1 MDRSFEFSAPSRSRL
16 VVGSGVAARLPEFVA
31 EWADDGVVV
40 VHDVAVRDLATEHAQ
55 RLRARACLPLPGGE
69 AQKRLHLA
77 GELASALL
85 KAGASRGTALVA
97 FGGGT
102 ITDLAGFVAAIY
114 RRGMPFVACPTTSL
128 AMCDAALGGKN
139 GVDHDSLKNQLGTIR
154 QPDLICADV
163 DWLDTL
169 PGAQFREGFVEA
181 IKKAAVL
188 DAARFAALEELAP
201 GLAARERSAA
211 LAAVELAV
219 AMKMA
224 VVQADEREADRRMA
238 LNFGHTIGHALE
250 SLSGETLR
258 HGHAVAIG
266 MLAEC
271 RAAAVDGAVVG
282 RLAAWLQR
290 LGIDTAV
297 PAELAQPEALWQ
309 LAQQDKKARRG
320 SVPILVPAG
329 LGAVQRVELTLDR
342 LRRGL
347 E

>member
-1 MDRSFEFSAPSRSRL
+1 MDRSFEFPATSRSRI
-16 VVGSGVAARLPEFVA
+16 VVGSGIAAHLPEFVA
-31 EWADDGVVV
+31 GLADDGVVV
-40 VHDVAVRDLATEHAQ
+40 VHDASVRGLAVEHAQ
-55 RLRARACLPLPGGE
+55 RLRARACLQLPGGA

-77 GELASALL
+77 GELASALQQ
-85 KAGASRGTALVA
+85 AGASRGTALVA

-102 ITDLAGFVAAIY
+102 ITDLGGFVAAIY

-139 GVDHDSLKNQLGTIR
+139 GVDHDGLKNQLGTIH
-154 QPDLICADV
+154 QPELICADV

-169 PGAQFREGFVEA
+169 PGPQFREGFVEA

-188 DAARFAALEELAP
+188 DATCFAALEELAP
-201 GLAARERSAA
+201 HLAARERTAA
-211 LAAVELAV
+211 LAAVEMAV

-250 SLSGETLR
+250 SLSNEQLR

-271 RAAAVDGAVVG
+271 RAAGVDGAVVG

-290 LGIDTAV
+290 LGIDTTV
-297 PAELAQPEALWQ
+297 PAELARPDALWTR
-309 LAQQDKKARRG
+309 AQHDKKARRG
-320 SVPILVPAG
+320 SVPMLVPAE
-329 LGAVQRVELTLDR
+329 LGTVRRVELTLAR
-342 LRRGL
+342 LQRALG
-347 E
+347 